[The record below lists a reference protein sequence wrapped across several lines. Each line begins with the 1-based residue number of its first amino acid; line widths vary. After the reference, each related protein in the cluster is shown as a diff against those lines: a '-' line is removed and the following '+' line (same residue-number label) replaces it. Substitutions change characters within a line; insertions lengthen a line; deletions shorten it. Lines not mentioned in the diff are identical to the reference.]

1 MKKAYIFGWILAA
14 AMLLPGCTG
23 EEKPVPEE
31 KGGVQ
36 VRIAL
41 DGLMTKTTTPGEGA
55 ENTVSCLDVIVF
67 SADGTQQLYSW
78 LHGSYSTEG
87 GYYVYS
93 TTVDGITAISGTP
106 AEKAEVLQNARVLAI
121 ANYPGAVGDFSGKTL
136 EQVQALAL
144 EASSASAAAGKFIC
158 LATADRYSVLDTPS
172 FVMTGL
178 TAAGNGFA
186 KTGEGLVAGITLKR
200 LAAKVSLTLTYP
212 TDHITTD
219 GHDAGLNVDTKTVWE
234 PMLGGNTRIYLENGA
249 LDALLGGAKAKGTQT
264 SFAYTDTYPSGDPLV
279 SGTFYTYPLT
289 WDEGSSLAP
298 FIKIIQPWRYRTVIA
313 DEGASQ
319 GTVIDENVVELYY
332 KVMLPGLTALESN
345 TWYKPTVQLS
355 VLGGEA
361 SRPTVLNATG
371 LDILAWGSVVSGT
384 DVSEIEIQPV
394 KYLVVEQENTTVT
407 NGNKVQ
413 VRYFASGPATLT
425 VNRIYKEVFTNT
437 SKEDREFYPT
447 KHANVND
454 LYDKEYNASTGSF
467 YDSPWFSNT
476 YDDSKH
482 EGIITLNHELS
493 TNFNYPNFAA
503 RPYNYSLT
511 LSLDGVPD
519 QSFTI
524 TQIPSILVGGQHSYG
539 CVYVNNHIQN
549 GENNN
554 NTSGTA
560 IIAYTAPS
568 KRAFDGTATLYNVDN
583 NIHIYGF
590 TAADGGN
597 HGDYSLVFTK
607 SGSSTA
613 YSSGNNTAVKRR
625 QAMRCF
631 LGTVASYIDL
641 GEGPNNISQYRII
654 VQSAPLAGKYIISPL
669 INTTEDS
676 ATPAFQNLD
685 NIINNSYSTSNS
697 TRDVSPFATS
707 TSESDATHTAVKA
720 YQPGIRVE
728 KGRDYIAPEFMAASS
743 WGKTWGVY
751 FEQAVLR
758 CASYQED
765 GYPAGRW
772 RLPTEAELHYLMDL
786 NSKHAIPD
794 LVSNRS
800 FASSGR
806 MWNGSAFVEPD
817 DASVSSF
824 SGLGFA
830 RCVYDT
836 WYWGRGEDKTL
847 HDSRG
852 AAQTINGVSG
862 RYLYPWS
869 GFVTAKRE
877 TLPPSDEDF

>member
-23 EEKPVPEE
+23 EEKPAPEE

-212 TDHITTD
+212 TEPITTD
-219 GHDAGLNVDTKTVWE
+219 GHDAGLSVDTKTVWE

-313 DEGASQ
+313 DGSASQ

-394 KYLVVEQENTTVT
+394 KYLVVERKETQVT
-407 NGNKVQ
+407 NGGSVQ
-413 VRYFASGPATLT
+413 IRYDASGPATLT
-425 VNRIYKEVFTNT
+425 VNRIYKDAYSNDAMVER
-437 SKEDREFYPT
+437 EIYPDRDMSY
-447 KHANVND
+447 H
-454 LYDKEYNASTGSF
+454 DKDGDGSPDADEYYILDIYAGPDGTPGTIPVGTTDGS
-467 YDSPWFSNT
+467 YWFSNT

-482 EGIITLNHELS
+482 EGIITLNHKLS
-493 TNFNYPNFAA
+493 ANFSDNNFAG
-503 RPYNYSLT
+503 RPYIYELT
-511 LSLDGVPD
+511 LRLDGGGVD
-519 QSFTI
+519 NQSFTVVQ
-524 TQIPSILVGGQHSYG
+524 TPSVSVEGVLSTGFVSVHGYTTSFGSKKRKRYSDDSSLDYFSNTYMTNDYTYDAISGR
-539 CVYVNNHIQN
+539 NFA
-549 GENNN
+549 
-554 NTSGTA
+554 NTSASAYNNLSTVHTYRYLNPAESNSCQYMVRIKVSPTSGYFIGDPRIDVSTNNSSDEGLYEMVNQHRHGGTA
-560 IIAYTAPS
+560 NIG
-568 KRAFDGTATLYNVDN
+568 RDG
-583 NIHIYGF
+583 
-590 TAADGGN
+590 
-597 HGDYSLVFTK
+597 
-607 SGSSTA
+607 
-613 YSSGNNTAVKRR
+613 
-625 QAMRCF
+625 
-631 LGTVASYIDL
+631 
-641 GEGPNNISQYRII
+641 
-654 VQSAPLAGKYIISPL
+654 SPL
-669 INTTEDS
+669 KEESVTDTLAMLMNYRPAKRGS
-676 ATPAFQNLD
+676 ADLT
-685 NIINNSYSTSNS
+685 
-697 TRDVSPFATS
+697 
-707 TSESDATHTAVKA
+707 
-720 YQPGIRVE
+720 
-728 KGRDYIAPEFMAASS
+728 IAPEFMVASS
-743 WGKTWGVY
+743 YGQSSSMSY
-751 FEQAVLR
+751 YQAILR
-758 CASYQED
+758 CEAYQED

-772 RLPTEAELHYLMDL
+772 RLPTKAEIEYCAKLFE
-786 NSKHAIPD
+786 KGAIPE
-794 LVSNRS
+794 LFVSNATYGYSTSGTSVYKKDGDNYFVTRTDTQSRS
-800 FASSGR
+800 
-806 MWNGSAFVEPD
+806 V
-817 DASVSSF
+817 
-824 SGLGFA
+824 

-836 WYWGRGEDKTL
+836 WYWGKDPVLPSGTYTEASGSHAGDYTTYTWGGYKY
-847 HDSRG
+847 
-852 AAQTINGVSG
+852 IN
-862 RYLYPWS
+862 
-869 GFVTAKRE
+869 K
-877 TLPPSDEDF
+877 

>member
-78 LHGSYSTEG
+78 LHGSYSIEG

-212 TDHITTD
+212 TEPITTD
-219 GHDAGLNVDTKTVWE
+219 GHDAGLSVNTKTVWE

-298 FIKIIQPWRYRTVIA
+298 FIKIIQPWHYRTVIA

-332 KVMLPGLTALESN
+332 KVMFPGLTALESN

-394 KYLVVEQENTTVT
+394 KYLTVEREATTVT

-425 VNRIYKEVFTNT
+425 VNRIYKDAYSNDTMVER
-437 SKEDREFYPT
+437 EIYPDRDMSYHDKNGNGSPDADEYYIQ
-447 KHANVND
+447 D
-454 LYDKEYNASTGSF
+454 IYDQEYDASTKSF
-467 YDSPWFSNT
+467 YSSPWFSNT
-476 YDDSKH
+476 YNSTTQ
-482 EGIITLNHELS
+482 EGIIMLNHEIS
-493 TNFNYPNFAA
+493 TKFGHPSFAA
-503 RPYNYSLT
+503 RPYIYHLN
-511 LSLDGVPD
+511 LSLDGGGVPD

-524 TQIPSILVGGQHSYG
+524 TQIPSILVEGEMSDG
-539 CVYVNNHIQN
+539 YV
-549 GENNN
+549 
-554 NTSGTA
+554 
-560 IIAYTAPS
+560 
-568 KRAFDGTATLYNVDN
+568 NVDN
-583 NIHIYGF
+583 NETLFGTIYRKRTSTDPALTGIGNVQIRPANYYINMMYRGF
-590 TAADGGN
+590 
-597 HGDYSLVFTK
+597 
-607 SGSSTA
+607 SSTD
-613 YSSGNNTAVKRR
+613 SNIRQQKDLGSVNT
-625 QAMRCF
+625 
-631 LGTVASYIDL
+631 YIDIEA
-641 GEGPNNISQYRII
+641 GSATNICQYRII
-654 VQSAPLAGKYIISPL
+654 VSSIPHEGVYIVDPRISSSSSSML
-669 INTTEDS
+669 NK
-676 ATPAFQNLD
+676 
-685 NIINNSYSTSNS
+685 IINQHKEGYSSSAS
-697 TRDVSPFATS
+697 TDKNNFDKAGNPLS
-707 TSESDATHTAVKA
+707 TADEAKIAQYLPGNDAVIA
-720 YQPGIRVE
+720 
-728 KGRDYIAPEFMAASS
+728 RDYIAPEFMFASS
-743 WGKTWGVY
+743 YGRTNSLRY
-751 FEQAVLR
+751 ESAVLR
-758 CASYQED
+758 CLAYQED

-772 RLPTEAELHYLMDL
+772 RLPTEAEISMCIKLQDAG
-786 NSKHAIPD
+786 AIPT
-794 LVSNRS
+794 LFNATSNYV
-800 FASSGR
+800 ASSGR
-806 MWNGSAFVEPD
+806 GYKAGVYSDMVDTEDHRRGVMAFP
-817 DASVSSF
+817 
-824 SGLGFA
+824 

-836 WYWGRGEDKTL
+836 WYWGRDPV
-847 HDSRG
+847 
-852 AAQTINGVSG
+852 NGCYVDENG
-862 RYLYPWS
+862 DGYPDTYTDATGTYPKYKWS
-869 GFVTAKRE
+869 GYNYTAK
-877 TLPPSDEDF
+877 P

>member
-121 ANYPGAVGDFSGKTL
+121 ANYPGVVGDFSGKTL

-212 TDHITTD
+212 TDPITTD

-313 DEGASQ
+313 DGSASQ

-394 KYLVVEQENTTVT
+394 KYLVVERENTTVT

-425 VNRIYKEVFTNT
+425 VNSIIKQSYNNYEMV
-437 SKEDREFYPT
+437 T
-447 KHANVND
+447 KHIYPADGTVTD
-454 LYDKEYNASTGSF
+454 ALVGDATVPAGTTDPSW
-467 YDSPWFSNT
+467 WFSNT
-476 YDDSKH
+476 YNSSTN

-493 TNFNYPNFAA
+493 TAFINPAFAA
-503 RPYNYSLT
+503 RPYIYSLT
-511 LSLDGVPD
+511 LSLGEPGVSD
-519 QSFTI
+519 QNFTI
-524 TQIPSILVGGQHSYG
+524 TQVPSVLVECYLSTGWVAVNGITSSFGTTYRARTSSSDNAITSVISRTESNRYVYQRNDKSTSIG
-539 CVYVNNHIQN
+539 YVNTYVYLDPN
-549 GENNN
+549 ENN
-554 NTSGTA
+554 SSRYRA
-560 IIAYTAPS
+560 IIQTAP
-568 KRAFDGTATLYNVDN
+568 DNTLYVLDPRK
-583 NIHIYGF
+583 
-590 TAADGGN
+590 D
-597 HGDYSLVFTK
+597 L
-607 SGSSTA
+607 STTS
-613 YSSGNNTAVKRR
+613 YDDIPTDDELYDIINTYKDSGNSIHEGTPLTADSDDIAKI
-625 QAMRCF
+625 
-631 LGTVASYIDL
+631 LK
-641 GEGPNNISQYRII
+641 YRPTINPDR
-654 VQSAPLAGKYIISPL
+654 S
-669 INTTEDS
+669 NTTMY
-676 ATPAFQNLD
+676 PD
-685 NIINNSYSTSNS
+685 N
-697 TRDVSPFATS
+697 DVK
-707 TSESDATHTAVKA
+707 EH
-720 YQPGIRVE
+720 YGQE
-728 KGRDYIAPEFMAASS
+728 IAPEFMVASS
-743 WGKTWGVY
+743 YGKGSGTSY
-751 FEQAVLR
+751 SRAVLR
-758 CASYQED
+758 CAAYQED

-772 RLPTEAELHYLMDL
+772 RLPTEAEIYYCVELSRKGAMPSLFGGLAYW
-786 NSKHAIPD
+786 S
-794 LVSNRS
+794 
-800 FASSGR
+800 SSGR
-806 MWNGSAFVEPD
+806 LFQTTEKWSKQ
-817 DASVSSF
+817 SY
-824 SGLGFA
+824 FA
-830 RCVYDT
+830 TGYTRCVYDT
-836 WYWGRGEDKTL
+836 WYWGRGEVEALKDGTYTDATGTYQK
-847 HDSRG
+847 
-852 AAQTINGVSG
+852 
-862 RYLYPWS
+862 YKWS
-869 GFVTAKRE
+869 GWDYITK
-877 TLPPSDEDF
+877 

>member
-212 TDHITTD
+212 TEPIITD
-219 GHDAGLNVDTKTVWE
+219 GHDAGLSVDTKTVWE

-371 LDILAWGSVVSGT
+371 LDILAWGSVVSGA

-394 KYLVVEQENTTVT
+394 KYLTVARENTTVT

-437 SKEDREFYPT
+437 SKEDRDIYPT

-454 LYDKEYNASTGSF
+454 LYNKEYNASTDSF
-467 YDSPWFSNT
+467 YDSPWFTET
-476 YDDSKH
+476 YDTDTQ

-493 TNFNYPNFAA
+493 TNFDYPNFAA

-511 LSLDGVPD
+511 LSLDGVPS
-519 QSFTI
+519 QNFTI

-539 CVYVNNHIQN
+539 CVYINDHIN
-549 GENNN
+549 DGSNDNSDKTN
-554 NTSGTA
+554 SINV
-560 IIAYTAPS
+560 YTAPS
-568 KRAFDGTATLYNVDN
+568 FRHIDGTKKLFNVDD
-583 NIHIYGF
+583 NIRIYGF
-590 TAADGGN
+590 TGADGGN
-597 HGDYSLVFTK
+597 HGTLVTSSYYSAL
-607 SGSSTA
+607 
-613 YSSGNNTAVKRR
+613 NTAAKRR
-625 QAMRCF
+625 NAMCSY
-631 LGTVASYIDL
+631 LGSVSSFIDL
-641 GEGPNNISQYRII
+641 GAGPNNISQYRII

-669 INTTEDS
+669 INPSEDS
-676 ATPAFQNLD
+676 ASPAYQNL
-685 NIINNSYSTSNS
+685 NNLINKSYGTSTTSS
-697 TRDVSPFATS
+697 DVSPFNTNVS
-707 TSESDATHTAVKA
+707 A
-720 YQPGIRVE
+720 YQPGIRIE

-772 RLPTEAELHYLMDL
+772 RLPTEAELYYLMEL
-786 NSKHAIPD
+786 NSKNAIPN
-794 LVSNRS
+794 LVSDRS

-806 MWNGSAFVEPD
+806 MWNGSAFVEPN
-817 DASVSSF
+817 DASVASF
-824 SGLGFA
+824 YELGFA

-847 HDSRG
+847 YDGRG
-852 AAQTINGVSG
+852 SEQTINGVSG